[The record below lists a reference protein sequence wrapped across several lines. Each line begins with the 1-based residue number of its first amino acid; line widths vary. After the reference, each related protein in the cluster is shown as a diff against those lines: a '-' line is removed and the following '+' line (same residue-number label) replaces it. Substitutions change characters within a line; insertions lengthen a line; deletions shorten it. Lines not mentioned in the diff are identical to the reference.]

1 MSNASNEKQQKF
13 TASEET
19 SAKKVR
25 RVLRAGHFRYYIHD
39 GIAECRLQL
48 LGELTET
55 DIADLNG
62 CWRTA
67 KTTLGS
73 RRLVLDLYALRS
85 VDEAGKQWLAGIAQE
100 GATCSPD
107 NYLRDLVAGKHT
119 AGVDASE
126 PSPRPGLFGRI
137 LGFLRGAGVEAV
149 K

>member
-1 MSNASNEKQQKF
+1 MSNASNEKQQKL

-19 SAKKVR
+19 SANKVR
-25 RVLRAGHFRYYIHD
+25 SVLRAGHFRYYIHD

-85 VDEAGKQWLAGIAQE
+85 VDEAGKQWLAGMAQE
-100 GATCSPD
+100 GAMCSPD

-126 PSPRPGLFGRI
+126 PAPRPSLFGRI